1 MADKS
6 QILPPPLSGRRILVV
21 EDEYFQA
28 DDMAR
33 LLRGLGAEVVG
44 PIGEVQDALE
54 LLDTGKPVDMA
65 VLDINL
71 KGEMIYP
78 AADVL
83 RSRAIPFVFT
93 SGYDRGPIPDQYRD
107 VPLLE
112 KPVDEDAVSRTLRQL
127 FRELTER
134 PAVAN

>member
-1 MADKS
+1 MTGTPQTTSAM
-6 QILPPPLSGRRILVV
+6 LSGRRILVV

-44 PIGEVQDALE
+44 PVGEIQDALK
-54 LLDTGKPVDMA
+54 LIDTGKQLDMA

-78 AADVL
+78 AADKL
-83 RSRAIPFVFT
+83 LSRAIPFIFT
-93 SGYDRGPIPDQYRD
+93 SGYDRGPIPELYRD
-107 VPLLE
+107 IPLVE
-112 KPVDEDAVSRTLRQL
+112 KPIDDGALGRVL
-127 FRELTER
+127 RELSR
-134 PAVAN
+134 AN

>member
-1 MADKS
+1 MAGKPTTWPS
-6 QILPPPLSGRRILVV
+6 LLYGRRVLVV

-44 PIGEVQDALE
+44 PVGEIQDALE
-54 LLDTGKPVDMA
+54 LIDAGKQVDMA

-78 AADVL
+78 AADKL
-83 RSRAIPFVFT
+83 RSRAIPFIFT

-107 VPLLE
+107 VLLLE
-112 KPVDEDAVSRTLRQL
+112 KPIDDGAIGRAL
-127 FRELTER
+127 RELSR
-134 PAVAN
+134 AN

>member
-1 MADKS
+1 MAGKPKTS
-6 QILPPPLSGRRILVV
+6 PSILSGCRILVV

-44 PIGEVQDALE
+44 PVGEVQDALD
-54 LLDTGKPVDMA
+54 LLDTGRKVDMA

-78 AADVL
+78 AADEL
-83 RSRAIPFVFT
+83 RSRAIPFIFT

-107 VPLLE
+107 ILLLE
-112 KPVDEDAVSRTLRQL
+112 KPIDDGAIGRAL
-127 FRELTER
+127 RELSR
-134 PAVAN
+134 AN

>member
-1 MADKS
+1 MKGTPQTTSAM
-6 QILPPPLSGRRILVV
+6 LSGRRILVV

-44 PIGEVQDALE
+44 PVGEIEDALE
-54 LLDTGKPVDMA
+54 LIDTGKQLDMA

-78 AADVL
+78 AADKL
-83 RSRAIPFVFT
+83 RSRAIPFIFT
-93 SGYDRGPIPDQYRD
+93 SGYDRGPIPEQYRD
-107 VPLLE
+107 IPLVE
-112 KPVDEDAVSRTLRQL
+112 KPIDDGALGRAL
-127 FRELTER
+127 RELSR
-134 PAVAN
+134 AN